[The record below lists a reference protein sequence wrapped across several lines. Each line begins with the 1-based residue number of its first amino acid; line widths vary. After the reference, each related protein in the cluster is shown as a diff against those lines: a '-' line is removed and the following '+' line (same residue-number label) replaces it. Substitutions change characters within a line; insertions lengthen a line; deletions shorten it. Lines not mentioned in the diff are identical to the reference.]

1 MKNEARDA
9 LQKVV
14 DALNDLKHAGW
25 NVMVDGQPL
34 RVGSVDLHVSVQL
47 DYRLDKPMS
56 LDVVNDVHA
65 SIEEPEAPADDED
78 RVAGLTEEIEEL
90 LTQDV
95 DDADIDDAFEAA
107 GSELDPQI
115 ADLSLAERL
124 RIGRAWLDAKLFD
137 QLENEARDVASM
149 PSSLN

>member
-47 DYRLDKPMS
+47 DYRLEKPMS

-78 RVAGLTEEIEEL
+78 RVAGLSEEIEEL

-95 DDADIDDAFEAA
+95 DDADIEAA

-137 QLENEARDVASM
+137 QLENEARDVASI

>member
-14 DALNDLKHAGW
+14 DALNELKYAGW
-25 NVMVDGQPL
+25 NVEVDGQPL

-56 LDVVNDVHA
+56 LDVVNAVHA
-65 SIEEPEAPADDED
+65 SIEEPEIEEEYA
-78 RVAGLTEEIEEL
+78 AGLSDDVEEL

-95 DDADIDDAFEAA
+95 YEDDIEAD
-107 GSELDPQI
+107 GSELDPQV
-115 ADLSLAERL
+115 ADLPLIERL
-124 RIGRAWLDAKLFD
+124 RIGRAWLDAKLLD
-137 QLENEARDVASM
+137 QLENDTRDVASL
-149 PSSLN
+149 PT

>member
-47 DYRLDKPMS
+47 DYRLEKPMS

-78 RVAGLTEEIEEL
+78 RVAGLSEEIEEL

-95 DDADIDDAFEAA
+95 DDADIEAA

>member
-65 SIEEPEAPADDED
+65 SIEEPDAD
-78 RVAGLTEEIEEL
+78 VEEEEEYAARLSDDAVEKL

-95 DDADIDDAFEAA
+95 DDADIEAA

-137 QLENEARDVASM
+137 QLENEARDVASI

>member
-1 MKNEARDA
+1 MIMKNEARDA

-47 DYRLDKPMS
+47 DYRLEKPMS

-78 RVAGLTEEIEEL
+78 RVAGLSEEIEEL

-95 DDADIDDAFEAA
+95 DDADIEAA

>member
-25 NVMVDGQPL
+25 DVMVDGQPL

-47 DYRLDKPMS
+47 DYRLEKPMS

-78 RVAGLTEEIEEL
+78 RVAGLSEEIEEL

-95 DDADIDDAFEAA
+95 DDADIEAA

-137 QLENEARDVASM
+137 QLESEARDVASI